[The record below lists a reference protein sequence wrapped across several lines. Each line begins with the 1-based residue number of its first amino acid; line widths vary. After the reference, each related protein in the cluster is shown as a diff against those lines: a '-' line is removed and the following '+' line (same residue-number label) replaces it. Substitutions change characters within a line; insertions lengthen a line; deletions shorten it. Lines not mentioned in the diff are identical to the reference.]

1 MLNKYYRDQAD
12 FGPKIVNEV
21 NKPFFVLR
29 CKIVRVLNTCYRRI
43 TLANC
48 FGFSEYLNVS
58 PYFRRPT
65 CFRLSP
71 FSAKQSWPFS
81 VVPFKR
87 VRAKKRLHLLSK
99 FESIDWRYFSAS
111 LAFQLARS
119 CWFVRRL
126 LLDSLLPERLL
137 PVDLIH
143 RTCVYY
149 PSNLGTSVLK
159 LVLPWFIIATN
170 SVSRYY

>member
-29 CKIVRVLNTCYRRI
+29 CKIVCVLNTCYRWI
-43 TLANC
+43 TLADC

-65 CFRLSP
+65 CFRLFP

-126 LLDSLLPERLL
+126 LLDSQDLTWTTVTSRLNSPYLCLLP
-137 PVDLIH
+137 IQ
-143 RTCVYY
+143 
-149 PSNLGTSVLK
+149 
-159 LVLPWFIIATN
+159 PWYFCLE
-170 SVSRYY
+170 VSSSRVHNCY